1 MIGLGSD
8 FQRECYLRLMLIPL
22 RTDRQLRH
30 TPWVNYTL
38 IAINVIIFLMTE
50 AGRNLEAMAP
60 YMLWPGDPAVL
71 SFVSYQF
78 LHADWMHLLGNMLFL
93 FVFGNSVEDRFGKVG
108 YLGFYLAGGIFAG
121 LGHVLVEQAPVLGA
135 SGAVCAVT
143 GAYLALFPMSNV
155 SVIFLFFIITWFQ
168 ISSLYLILFQVAYN
182 VVFSLL
188 PGGGNVAYLA
198 HLVGYAFGFAIGMG
212 LLGLRILSREPY
224 DLLSMIEQRRRR
236 QQFRSLTRQG
246 YQPWERPAPG
256 MPAGGTAP
264 VVSAEEKQ
272 LMELRAQISQAW
284 SEHDL
289 ATAATMY
296 ERLMGEQGTQVMPRQ
311 QQLDIA
317 NKLTETGRHESAAR
331 AYELYLGTY
340 KADAQREEVEL
351 ILALI
356 YTRYLQRRQRA
367 RELIAQ
373 AMSRLHEPHQRQLAQ
388 MLLSEIEAA

>member
-1 MIGLGSD
+1 
-8 FQRECYLRLMLIPL
+8 
-22 RTDRQLRH
+22 
-30 TPWVNYTL
+30 
-38 IAINVIIFLMTE
+38 
-50 AGRNLEAMAP
+50 
-60 YMLWPGDPAVL
+60 
-71 SFVSYQF
+71 
-78 LHADWMHLLGNMLFL
+78 
-93 FVFGNSVEDRFGKVG
+93 
-108 YLGFYLAGGIFAG
+108 
-121 LGHVLVEQAPVLGA
+121 
-135 SGAVCAVT
+135 
-143 GAYLALFPMSNV
+143 
-155 SVIFLFFIITWFQ
+155 
-168 ISSLYLILFQVAYN
+168 
-182 VVFSLL
+182 
-188 PGGGNVAYLA
+188 
-198 HLVGYAFGFAIGMG
+198 
-212 LLGLRILSREPY
+212 
-224 DLLSMIEQRRRR
+224 
-236 QQFRSLTRQG
+236 
-246 YQPWERPAPG
+246 
-256 MPAGGTAP
+256 
-264 VVSAEEKQ
+264 VVSAEAKQ